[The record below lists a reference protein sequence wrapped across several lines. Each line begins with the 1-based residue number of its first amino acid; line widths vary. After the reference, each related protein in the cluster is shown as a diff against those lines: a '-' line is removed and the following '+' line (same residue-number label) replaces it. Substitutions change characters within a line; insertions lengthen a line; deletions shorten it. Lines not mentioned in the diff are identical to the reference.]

1 MCPYVPS
8 TQLVLKAVDGEQVT
22 GNGSEYLIGCRDSEF
37 DQYGDIAAFNIY
49 PEWQR
54 QISKF
59 ASVQDRLREWN
70 PSVREK
76 IQHLS
81 CIQIQMLDFDGF
93 RMDKGQQI
101 TVDAQGE
108 FADYIRQ
115 CALSLGKKNF
125 FIPGEIVSGNDF
137 GAVYLGRGKEPSM
150 VKSSGAELG
159 VGVLPLTIL

>member
-1 MCPYVPS
+1 MLTFCSGSKFNRTTILLYSTDAMCFV
-8 TQLVLKAVDGEQVT
+8 
-22 GNGSEYLIGCRDSEF
+22 R
-37 DQYGDIAAFNIY
+37 
-49 PEWQR
+49 R

-59 ASVQDRLREWN
+59 ASVQDRLREWK

-81 CIQIQMLDFDGF
+81 CIQIASLDIDGF

-108 FADYIRQ
+108 FADYLRH
-115 CALSLGKKNF
+115 CAARFGKKNF
-125 FIPGEIVSGNDF
+125 FIPGEIVSGNAF

-150 VKSSGAELG
+150 VSDCTES
-159 VGVLPLTIL
+159 PSR